1 MADTNKKNETNL
13 VRSQSRFFFLKL
25 SVDGYGCS
33 SLTIYSVMSLS
44 LSLSPPPSLPPSLQ
58 GGNRPM
64 MADDSDEEFDPVGGV
79 PTDSELDKVKTV
91 S

>member
-1 MADTNKKNETNL
+1 MEELNVA
-13 VRSQSRFFFLKL
+13 SL
-25 SVDGYGCS
+25 S
-33 SLTIYSVMSLS
+33 LSLS
-44 LSLSPPPSLPPSLQ
+44 LSLSPLPYLLQ

-64 MADDSDEEFDPVGGV
+64 LADDSDEEFDPVGGI